1 MTTVERFTIH
11 VDDEEIADL
20 RRRLATLRLPGDLA
34 NANWDYGASETYLAD
49 LLHSWEADFDWRA
62 QEAAMNTFDHYRTTL
77 GGQSIHYMHV
87 ARPGALPLLLLGGW
101 PWTFWDFAEVAPRLS
116 DFELVIPDLPG
127 YGFSTPLSQ
136 SGIGFIETAELF
148 HELMTQT
155 LGHQRYGVYG
165 SDWGGLVAAQLAH
178 TQPEAVVG
186 LHTTMPYPLSF
197 APIEP
202 GLWQSGEASRQQAA
216 EVWTQHGLAYF
227 QMHATR
233 PQTVAYL
240 TDSPAAVAGWIV
252 EKIHD
257 WSDHTGNH
265 ETAYSREKILTT
277 LSIYWFTR
285 SLGSSA
291 RFYAESLRRPWS
303 ASRAGSPVITVPTA
317 VAAYPKEPAS
327 TPKRWTEEYFN
338 LQRYTVMERGGHF
351 PAVEDPAGLSEE
363 IAKFFANQPV
373 S

>member
-1 MTTVERFTIH
+1 MTPERFEIH
-11 VDDEEIADL
+11 VDDEEITDL
-20 RRRLATLRLPGDLA
+20 RRRLAAARLPGDLD
-34 NANWDYGASETYLAD
+34 NDQWGYGTNETYLAG
-49 LLHSWEADFDWRA
+49 LLGSWEGDFDWRA
-62 QEAAMNTFDHYRTTL
+62 QEAAMNAFDHYRATI
-77 GGQSIHYMHV
+77 GGQLVHYMHV

-101 PWTFWDFAEVAPRLS
+101 PWTFWDFAEVAPQLS

-127 YGFSTPLSQ
+127 YGFSTPLTRP
-136 SGIGFIETAELF
+136 GTGFMDTAEMF
-148 HELMTQT
+148 HELMTQS

-165 SDWGGLVAAQLAH
+165 SDWGGFVAAQLAH
-178 TQPEAVVG
+178 THPEAVVG

-197 APIEP
+197 APVDPE
-202 GLWQSGEASRQQAA
+202 LWQPEEASRQQAA
-216 EVWTQHGLAYF
+216 QAWAQHGLAYF

-252 EKIHD
+252 EKIHA
-257 WSDHTGNH
+257 WSDHSGNPD
-265 ETAYSREKILTT
+265 TAYPRDKVLAT

-303 ASRAGSPVITVPTA
+303 PSREGSPVIGVPTA
-317 VAAYPKEPAS
+317 VAAYPKEPAA
-327 TPKRWTEEYFN
+327 TPKRWMEEYFD

-351 PAVEDPAGLSEE
+351 PAVEDPAGLSGELT
-363 IAKFFANQPV
+363 KFFANLPA